1 MISGLDRFDLLILA
15 ALQVDTRQSL
25 AEIAAQVGLSPS
37 PTWRRIKAMEDAGVI
52 EGQVAIVNPRALG
65 LLAVAYVCVWLND
78 HSEPSHARFTAFVQA
93 DPRIVDCATVTGEG
107 DYMLKVMSKDP
118 EDLDTFLMHRLMA
131 TGLVRSTT
139 IQVVLRSV
147 KRTTVL
153 PLSYEG

>member
-93 DPRIVDCATVTGEG
+93 DPHIVDCATVTGEG
-107 DYMLKVMSKDP
+107 DYILKVMSKDP

-139 IQVVLRSV
+139 TQVVLRSV
-147 KRTTVL
+147 KRTTAL
-153 PLSYEG
+153 PLSDEG